1 MSDSFGCYQNP
12 LEVSLRNCGDA
23 KLHSYQLKETLK
35 ETKISAKTTHTHSKN
50 STLQRVAQVEGG
62 YKTFIQVTRSA
73 NRTTSNGET
82 IAKETTSENSVSKV
96 LKGFQHR
103 DLRVGL
109 NSLLKY
115 RFSGRDPPIPV
126 LEDPKERHKYLGT
139 RMCEAVVPTCIGTW
153 LITAEDVNEHSPYL
167 FDAERTLNRIFKVD
181 QGSKRMQH
189 FFKRTLNR
197 IFKVGQGSER
207 REKFVQR
214 CHEEFVQHYHV
225 PIYVNHAMSHLHAL
239 KDDHKLEG

>member
-50 STLQRVAQVEGG
+50 STLQCATQVEGG
-62 YKTFIQVTRSA
+62 YKNFIQVTGSA
-73 NRTTSNGET
+73 NKTTSNGET
-82 IAKETTSENSVSKV
+82 IAKETTFENSVSEV

-115 RFSGRDPPIPV
+115 RFSGWDPPIPV
-126 LEDPKERHKYLGT
+126 LEDP
-139 RMCEAVVPTCIGTW
+139 
-153 LITAEDVNEHSPYL
+153 
-167 FDAERTLNRIFKVD
+167 
-181 QGSKRMQH
+181 
-189 FFKRTLNR
+189 
-197 IFKVGQGSER
+197 
-207 REKFVQR
+207 
-214 CHEEFVQHYHV
+214 EE
-225 PIYVNHAMSHLHAL
+225 
-239 KDDHKLEG
+239 